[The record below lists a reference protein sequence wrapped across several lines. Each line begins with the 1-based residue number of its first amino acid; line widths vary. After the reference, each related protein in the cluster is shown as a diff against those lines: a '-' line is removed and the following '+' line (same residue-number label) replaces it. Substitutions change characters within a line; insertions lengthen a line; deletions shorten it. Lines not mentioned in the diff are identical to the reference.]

1 MVVGHTGSA
10 YGLISAYFYHE
21 GYTVAY
27 VVNGALNGYKYSAN
41 TFFEVERQMIHD
53 YTYDFV
59 FGAQDRAPDQTI

>member
-1 MVVGHTGSA
+1 M
-10 YGLISAYFYHE
+10 
-21 GYTVAY
+21 AY